1 MEWTSTG
8 AHHIELYSVSFLS
21 IQNIITEKDITFN
34 CSSLHELFWRND
46 WHGRWTGFFVF
57 FSPNLSPLVLF
68 ATGMNLLHTL
78 QKAKLLRFEGT
89 FLFWKFTSL
98 CSENRGLWI
107 DSNASQ
113 FCNETTKK
121 KLKNV
126 WGWVERER
134 ERKEGRERGGGAVH
148 PGGRACST
156 EFCTRSPASRSN
168 PSPLYVPFLREKPF
182 TFLDKNF
189 ASLLTAVNVLSLNM
203 NKLQN
208 QNVFSTFSQP

>member
-8 AHHIELYSVSFLS
+8 AHHIELYSLSFLS

-68 ATGMNLLHTL
+68 ATGRDLWHTL

-126 WGWVERER
+126 WGWVKRER
-134 ERKEGRERGGGAVH
+134 ERGGYTLGMLLNKFFYGEARLDVQ
-148 PGGRACST
+148 PLT
-156 EFCTRSPASRSN
+156 
-168 PSPLYVPFLREKPF
+168 PLYTIFERKGTSFVYFLLTNVNPF
-182 TFLDKNF
+182 TFLD
-189 ASLLTAVNVLSLNM
+189 
-203 NKLQN
+203 
-208 QNVFSTFSQP
+208 

>member
-8 AHHIELYSVSFLS
+8 SHHIELYSLSFSS

-57 FSPNLSPLVLF
+57 FPPNLSPLVLF
-68 ATGMNLLHTL
+68 ATGRDLLHTL

-121 KLKNV
+121 KFKNV

-134 ERKEGRERGGGAVH
+134 GRKGEREGGQCTRGGGVAQQSFVRGVPPRGPTPH
-148 PGGRACST
+148 PFMYHFWEKSL
-156 EFCTRSPASRSN
+156 SR
-168 PSPLYVPFLREKPF
+168 F
-182 TFLDKNF
+182 
-189 ASLLTAVNVLSLNM
+189 
-203 NKLQN
+203 
-208 QNVFSTFSQP
+208 

>member
-8 AHHIELYSVSFLS
+8 AHHIELYSLSFLS

-57 FSPNLSPLVLF
+57 FFPNLSPLVLF
-68 ATGMNLLHTL
+68 ATGRDLLHTL

-107 DSNASQ
+107 DLNASQ

-134 ERKEGRERGGGAVH
+134 ERGRKRERESGGGGGGSA
-148 PGGRACST
+148 PGGVGVAQQSFVRGVPPRGPTPHPFMYHFWEKSL
-156 EFCTRSPASRSN
+156 SR
-168 PSPLYVPFLREKPF
+168 F
-182 TFLDKNF
+182 
-189 ASLLTAVNVLSLNM
+189 
-203 NKLQN
+203 
-208 QNVFSTFSQP
+208 

>member
-8 AHHIELYSVSFLS
+8 AHHIELYSLSFLS
-21 IQNIITEKDITFN
+21 VQNIITEKDITFN

-134 ERKEGRERGGGAVH
+134 ERKEGRERGGGGSA
-148 PGGRACST
+148 PGGEGLLNRVLYA
-156 EFCTRSPASRSN
+156 ESRLEVQ
-168 PSPLYVPFLREKPF
+168 PPHPFMYHFWEK
-182 TFLDKNF
+182 
-189 ASLLTAVNVLSLNM
+189 SLSR
-203 NKLQN
+203 
-208 QNVFSTFSQP
+208 F

>member
-8 AHHIELYSVSFLS
+8 AHHIELYSLSFLS

-68 ATGMNLLHTL
+68 ATGRNLLHTL

-113 FCNETTKK
+113 FCNETTKEIK
-121 KLKNV
+121 KCLGV
-126 WGWVERER
+126 GGERER
-134 ERKEGRERGGGAVH
+134 GREGERERDGW
-148 PGGRACST
+148 R
-156 EFCTRSPASRSN
+156 EQCTRGLLNKVCTGSPTPASNPLALYISPFLTKKVPLFVYSLTSPYGHLYN
-168 PSPLYVPFLREKPF
+168 CLLYTSPSPR
-182 TFLDKNF
+182 D
-189 ASLLTAVNVLSLNM
+189 
-203 NKLQN
+203 
-208 QNVFSTFSQP
+208 